1 MLSLVNSTVEDVSR
15 KERLGYDAVKGA
27 VRRCIRTRVDWDELA
42 ELGVMGI
49 DEIAL
54 RKGRKN
60 YGAIITSKQ
69 TDGRVVVLAVL
80 PDRKKETVRQFPE
93 SIPRCLWPTM
103 ATVCTAMWDGYVN
116 AAHKFAAAHPEVS
129 LEVVTDRYHV
139 AKNYRAGVDTLRKS
153 ECRRLKQELSAA
165 EYEAIKGTMWIV
177 RKNHRD
183 LDQHER
189 ARLRALFELS
199 PRLKAAYTFREEL
212 TAIFE
217 MSLTKPQAQIRLR
230 KWAAK
235 VRRSGLTCFDS
246 FLTTLQEL
254 VGRNLHRPKSL
265 NDFSHKLHS
274 TYVAYSVVDY
284 SHYLARQGINKTIAL
299 KGKPMQITNVSNIP
313 KLCRAYPAPAKPS
326 TPPIQPVAVNKASPL
341 PSDS

>member
-27 VRRCIRTRVDWDELA
+27 VRRCIRTRVDWDEFA

-139 AKNYRAGVDTLRKS
+139 AKNYPLALIRSAKANVVASSKNSPQRSTK
-153 ECRRLKQELSAA
+153 LSRVPCGL
-165 EYEAIKGTMWIV
+165 Y
-177 RKNHRD
+177 
-183 LDQHER
+183 
-189 ARLRALFELS
+189 AR
-199 PRLKAAYTFREEL
+199 T
-212 TAIFE
+212 I
-217 MSLTKPQAQIRLR
+217 
-230 KWAAK
+230 
-235 VRRSGLTCFDS
+235 
-246 FLTTLQEL
+246 
-254 VGRNLHRPKSL
+254 
-265 NDFSHKLHS
+265 
-274 TYVAYSVVDY
+274 
-284 SHYLARQGINKTIAL
+284 GI
-299 KGKPMQITNVSNIP
+299 
-313 KLCRAYPAPAKPS
+313 
-326 TPPIQPVAVNKASPL
+326 
-341 PSDS
+341 